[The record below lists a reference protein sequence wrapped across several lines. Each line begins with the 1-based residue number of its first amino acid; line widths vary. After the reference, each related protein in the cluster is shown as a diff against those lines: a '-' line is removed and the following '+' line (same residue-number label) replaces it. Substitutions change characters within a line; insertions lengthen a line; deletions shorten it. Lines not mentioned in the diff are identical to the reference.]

1 MVKFLRFL
9 CLYEY
14 CRRMCTLSKYVKNE
28 SRIVSPTEIR
38 EIHPHL
44 NTDKIIGGLYAPNDG
59 SVDPTGECIYPRA
72 PDGVL
77 IIAIVVLGITYDFR
91 NNHY

>member
-1 MVKFLRFL
+1 
-9 CLYEY
+9 
-14 CRRMCTLSKYVKNE
+14 MCTLSKYVKNE

-59 SVDPTGECIYPRA
+59 SVDPTGECIHPRA
-72 PDGVL
+72 PDRVL
-77 IIAIVVLGITYDFR
+77 IIAITVLGITYDFR

>member
-1 MVKFLRFL
+1 
-9 CLYEY
+9 
-14 CRRMCTLSKYVKNE
+14 MCTLSKYVKNE
-28 SRIVSPTEIR
+28 SRIVSPAEIR

-59 SVDPTGECIYPRA
+59 SVDPTGECIHPRA
-72 PDGVL
+72 PDRVF
-77 IIAIVVLGITYDFR
+77 ITITVLGITYDFR

>member
-1 MVKFLRFL
+1 
-9 CLYEY
+9 
-14 CRRMCTLSKYVKNE
+14 MCTLSKYVKNE

-59 SVDPTGECIYPRA
+59 SVDPTGECIYPW
-72 PDGVL
+72 
-77 IIAIVVLGITYDFR
+77 INHTMITVLGITYDFR
-91 NNHY
+91 HNYY

>member
-1 MVKFLRFL
+1 
-9 CLYEY
+9 
-14 CRRMCTLSKYVKNE
+14 MCTLSKYVKNE
-28 SRIVSPTEIR
+28 SRIVSPAEIR

-59 SVDPTGECIYPRA
+59 SVDPTGECIYPWINHT
-72 PDGVL
+72 VF
-77 IIAIVVLGITYDFR
+77 IMVLGITYDFR